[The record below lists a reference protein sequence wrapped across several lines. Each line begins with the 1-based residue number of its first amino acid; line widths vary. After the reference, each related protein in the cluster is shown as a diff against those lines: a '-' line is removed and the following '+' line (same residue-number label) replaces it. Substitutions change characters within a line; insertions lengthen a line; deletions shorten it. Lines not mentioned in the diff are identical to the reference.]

1 MELLITI
8 NILFMIFFFALA
20 YMSIRYF
27 INQIEKYPRVTLKE
41 VYASKKLRQK
51 YNIYDKENPKDYGY
65 DFEEIAYKSG
75 KIKLYGWWIKS
86 EKATKTM
93 MICHGRGVN
102 RLASLQY
109 LQIFKETGL
118 DKEYNFFIPDFRNSG
133 KSDVAKTK
141 LGYNFAID
149 INHTMEMLQD
159 KFGQNKFVLFGQSQG
174 GMGSAIASRLH
185 VRNLRKRGIKI
196 EKLILDSSISNVR
209 RRIKEDA
216 RKRRVPKFIVSVV
229 MRVFNIR
236 VGNNLDKLRLSYL
249 LKRIPTLIIQSKED
263 RATTYSMLMGEMKY
277 LKDNNLI
284 HLKVFDK
291 GSHTKIYGEKNNK
304 DEYTQTIF
312 KFLKEK

>member
-1 MELLITI
+1 MGLLITI

-27 INQIEKYPRVTLKE
+27 INQIEKYPKISLE
-41 VYASKKLRQK
+41 DVYESKKLRQK
-51 YNIYDKENPKDYGY
+51 YNILSKKNPKDYGY
-65 DFEEIAYKSG
+65 EFEEIAYKSG
-75 KIKLYGWWIKS
+75 KIQLYGWWIKS
-86 EKATKTM
+86 ERATKTM
-93 MICHGRGVN
+93 MLCHGRKVN

-174 GMGSAIASRLH
+174 GMGSAIVSRLH
-185 VRNLRKRGIKI
+185 IGNLRKKGIKI
-196 EKLILDSSISNVR
+196 EKLILDSSISNVKK
-209 RRIKEDA
+209 RIKEDA
-216 RKRRVPKFIVSVV
+216 KKRKVPKFIASVV
-229 MRVFNIR
+229 IRIFNIR
-236 VGNNLDKLRLSYL
+236 VGNRLDKLRLSYL

-263 RATTYSMLMGEMKY
+263 KATTYAMLMDEIKY
-277 LKDNNLI
+277 LKDNNSVQ
-284 HLKVFDK
+284 LKVFDK
-291 GSHTKIYGEKNNK
+291 GSHTRIYAEKNNK

-312 KFLKEK
+312 NFLKEK

>member
-263 RATTYSMLMGEMKY
+263 RATTYSMLMGEIKY
-277 LKDNNLI
+277 LKDNPLI
-284 HLKVFDK
+284 QLKVFDK
-291 GSHTKIYGEKNNK
+291 GSHTRIYGEKNNK

>member
-1 MELLITI
+1 MGLLITI

-27 INQIEKYPRVTLKE
+27 INQIEKYPKISLE
-41 VYASKKLRQK
+41 DVYESKKLRQK
-51 YNIYDKENPKDYGY
+51 YNILSKKNPKDYGY
-65 DFEEIAYKSG
+65 EFEEIAYKSG
-75 KIKLYGWWIKS
+75 KIQLYGWWIKTK
-86 EKATKTM
+86 EAKKTM
-93 MICHGRGVN
+93 MLCHGRGVN

-174 GMGSAIASRLH
+174 GMGSAIVSRLH
-185 VRNLRKRGIKI
+185 VGNFKKRGIKI

-216 RKRRVPKFIVSVV
+216 KKRRVPKFIVSVV
-229 MRVFNIR
+229 IRVFNIR

-263 RATTYSMLMGEMKY
+263 KATTYAMLMGEIKY
-277 LKDNNLI
+277 LKDNNSI
-284 HLKVFDK
+284 QLKVFDK
-291 GSHTKIYGEKNNK
+291 GSHTRIYAEKNNK

-312 KFLKEK
+312 NFLKEK

>member
-185 VRNLRKRGIKI
+185 VGNLRKRGIKI

-216 RKRRVPKFIVSVV
+216 RKRKVPKFIVSVV
-229 MRVFNIR
+229 IRVFNIR

>member
-1 MELLITI
+1 MGIIVMI
-8 NILFMIFFFALA
+8 NILLMTFFFVLA
-20 YMSIRYF
+20 FMSIRYF

-51 YNIYDKENPKDYGY
+51 YNILNKKDPGDYGY
-65 DFEEIAYKSG
+65 KFEEIAYKSG
-75 KIKLYGWWIKS
+75 KIQLYGWWIKS
-86 EKATKTM
+86 ERATKTM
-93 MICHGRGVN
+93 MLCHGRKVN

-185 VRNLRKRGIKI
+185 VGNLRKRGIKI
-196 EKLILDSSISNVR
+196 EKLILDSSISNVKK
-209 RRIKEDA
+209 RIKEDA
-216 RKRRVPKFIVSVV
+216 KKRKVPKFIASVV
-229 MRVFNIR
+229 IRIFNIR
-236 VGNNLDKLRLSYL
+236 VGNRLDKLRLSYL
-249 LKRIPTLIIQSKED
+249 LKRIPTLIIHSKSD
-263 RATTYSMLMGEMKY
+263 KATTYSMLMGEMKY
-277 LKDNNLI
+277 LKENKLI
-284 HLKVFDK
+284 QLKVFEK
-291 GSHTKIYGEKNNK
+291 GSHTRIYAEENNK

-312 KFLKEK
+312 NFLKEK